1 MKLPEAKTADRL
13 FWALLAL
20 QIVAV
25 TVLFFIW
32 SNPDHKTL
40 RLLLIILLFGT
51 GPATLGA
58 ILMGFASEN
67 RRGKTSENKSQES

>member
-1 MKLPEAKTADRL
+1 MKIPESKIADQL

-20 QIVAV
+20 QVVAA

-32 SNPDHKTL
+32 GNPDHKTL
-40 RLLLIILLFGT
+40 RLVLIILLFGT

-67 RRGKTSENKSQES
+67 RRGKTGENKSQES